1 MHARFEHGNESG
13 MVYDGRGGCGAWRL
27 AGATSS
33 GDLHIVPI
41 NRAQSLYH
49 ISYTITPSNIHT
61 CTPVTPSI
69 NTGYL
74 YNLRHLLYNV
84 RQGARHPYPTQQL
97 IRHPPKA
104 HTSLLP
110 YHLGH
115 LFPDTT
121 TTNQRII
128 YNGTT
133 LWRYGVSIALWQSRQ
148 AFIGCKWTRREA
160 GWE

>member
-1 MHARFEHGNESG
+1 

-104 HTSLLP
+104 HTSLLL
-110 YHLGH
+110 YHLRITLATYSRTPLPLSTKHQEQWDYSLAVWSLYRSRAKQVDGH
-115 LFPDTT
+115 RMQVDGEKGQMGMRTT
-121 TTNQRII
+121 R
-128 YNGTT
+128 
-133 LWRYGVSIALWQSRQ
+133 VS
-148 AFIGCKWTRREA
+148 
-160 GWE
+160 